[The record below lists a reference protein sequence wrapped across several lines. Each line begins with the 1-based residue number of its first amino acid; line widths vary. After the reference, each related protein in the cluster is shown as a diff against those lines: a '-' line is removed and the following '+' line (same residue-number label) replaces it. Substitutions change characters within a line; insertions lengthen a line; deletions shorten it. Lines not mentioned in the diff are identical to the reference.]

1 MSNELVTLLIFGNLI
16 LFLLAG
22 FPVAFALMGVS
33 ISWMLFLQGPRIL
46 SMIPATIYDTGT
58 TEIFVAAP
66 LFILMAISLERV
78 GIGAMLYDAIH
89 KWTEGIPGGLAV
101 GTVVAAALIAAM
113 TGIGGTAVL
122 VLGVLAVPEMIRRG
136 YDVKLAI
143 GGLPPGGALGV
154 LIPPTVIGVLLG
166 GFAGIPVGHLFF
178 GAAVP
183 GMLIAA
189 LYCVYIVVR
198 CKISPHLAP
207 VVPRDQRSSLQERI
221 YSLRQVALPA
231 LLIFIVLGSIWMG
244 VATPSEAA
252 GIGAFGTLLIALLR
266 GQLSL
271 TALRDTLTDS
281 ANVSVMVL
289 ALLVGGALFSR
300 LLQLSGSAR
309 LVSQYLV
316 GIDLGIYGTL
326 IIFMAVITLLGMF
339 IDGAAIIFIVT
350 PIMMPAVHALGIDP
364 VWFGVMMMIAI
375 AAGYVTPPFGMNL
388 FYLRGILQQIK
399 HKEGMEPL
407 RAVTVTTIWAAILP
421 YVLIMFLVLGAV
433 MVWPELATWLPKQ
446 LSAR

>member
-1 MSNELVTLLIFGNLI
+1 MSNELITFLIFSNLI
-16 LFLLAG
+16 FFLLAG
-22 FPVAFALMGVS
+22 FPVVFSLMGVS
-33 ISWMLFLQGPRIL
+33 ISWMLILQGPRIL
-46 SMIPATIYDTGT
+46 SMVPATIYDTGT

-78 GIGAMLYDAIH
+78 GIGVMLYDAIH

-101 GTVVAAALIAAM
+101 GTVIAAALIAAM

-178 GAAVP
+178 GAALP
-183 GMLIAA
+183 GILIAL
-189 LYCVYIVVR
+189 LYCIYIIVR

-207 VVPRDQRSSLQERI
+207 VVPVDQRSSLREKI
-221 YSLRQVALPA
+221 YSLRQIALPV
-231 LLIFIVLGSIWMG
+231 LLISIVLGSIWLG

-252 GIGAFGTLLIALLR
+252 GIGAFGTLLIALVR
-266 GQLSL
+266 GQLGFKSL
-271 TALRDTLTDS
+271 RQILSDS

-316 GIDLGIYGTL
+316 GIELGIYGTL
-326 IIFMAVITLLGMF
+326 IIFMAVVTLLGMF

-350 PIMMPAVHALGIDP
+350 PIMMPAVKALGIDP

-388 FYLRGILQQIK
+388 FYLRGILHQIRG
-399 HKEGMEPL
+399 KEGMEPL
-407 RAVTVTTIWAAILP
+407 HTVTVTTIWAAILP
-421 YVLIMFLVLGAV
+421 YVIIMFLVLGAV

-446 LSAR
+446 LSAK

>member
-1 MSNELVTLLIFGNLI
+1 MSNELITFLIFSNLI
-16 LFLLAG
+16 FFLLAG
-22 FPVAFALMGVS
+22 FPVVFSLMGVS
-33 ISWMLFLQGPRIL
+33 ISWMLILQGPRIL
-46 SMIPATIYDTGT
+46 SMVPATIYDTGT

-78 GIGAMLYDAIH
+78 GIGVMLYDAIH

-101 GTVVAAALIAAM
+101 GTVIAAALIAAM

-178 GAAVP
+178 GAALP
-183 GMLIAA
+183 GILIAL
-189 LYCVYIVVR
+189 LYCIYIIVR

-207 VVPRDQRSSLQERI
+207 VVPVDQRSSLREKI
-221 YSLRQVALPA
+221 YSLRQIALPV
-231 LLIFIVLGSIWMG
+231 LLISIVLGSIWLG

-252 GIGAFGTLLIALLR
+252 GIGAFGTLLIALVR
-266 GQLSL
+266 GQLGFK
-271 TALRDTLTDS
+271 ALRQILSDS

-316 GIDLGIYGTL
+316 GIELGIYGTL
-326 IIFMAVITLLGMF
+326 IIFMAVVTLLGMF

-350 PIMMPAVHALGIDP
+350 PIMMPAVKALGIDP

-388 FYLRGILQQIK
+388 FYLRGILHQIRG
-399 HKEGMEPL
+399 KEGMEPL
-407 RAVTVTTIWAAILP
+407 HAVTVTTIWAAILP
-421 YVLIMFLVLGAV
+421 YVIIMFLVLGAV